1 MSESYQRWDD
11 KELMK
16 DHEAN
21 PESFR
26 QWREPS
32 DAELI
37 ERIEYLRIARHLGT
51 WGEREL
57 SKSEAQA
64 TARKI
69 KTR

>member
-1 MSESYQRWDD
+1 MSESYQSWDD

-32 DAELI
+32 DTELI
-37 ERIEYLRIARHLGT
+37 ERIKYLRKSTHLGSL
-51 WGEREL
+51 GQRYLLEYEA
-57 SKSEAQA
+57 KS